1 MRCEEKIEK
10 LLSII
15 ERVAQKEYERD
26 NWRGILDEVAELF
39 EADGAGI
46 AELKGDYI
54 YYTRVSGSIHK
65 LIRGYDPNLFRVPV
79 KDSAF
84 EEALR
89 KGYMIVNDYQSYP
102 KAVPV
107 WKSIGLK
114 AKLIAIMGTGKP
126 IGSLSIGRVTNDKP
140 FTEEDGKILK
150 NLAFI
155 FSFIVREEIE
165 KQKLIEKA
173 IKDHLTKIYNR
184 LYLEEEAVREIEK
197 ARRYS
202 YPVSLIMF
210 DLDEFKRVNDTFG
223 HSYGDQVLVSFAK
236 LLKSKIRGTDIPVRY
251 GGEEFVVLLPYTFV
265 DEAYHVAERIR
276 KEFENMEFSF
286 NGQKIRLTV
295 SAGVSAGRRGEYSLE
310 ELISM
315 ADRAMYRAKKEGRN
329 RVEVYSRELN

>member
-26 NWRGILDEVAELF
+26 NWRGILDGVAELF

-46 AELKGDYI
+46 AEIKEDYI

-65 LIRGYDPNLFRVPV
+65 LIKGYDPNLFRVPV
-79 KDSAF
+79 KGSAF
-84 EEALR
+84 EDALK
-89 KGYMIVNDYQSYP
+89 KGYMIVNDYQNYP

-107 WKSIGLK
+107 WKSIGLRS
-114 AKLIAIMGTGKP
+114 KLIAVMGTEKP
-126 IGSLSIGRVTNDKP
+126 LGSLSIGRVTTDRP

-202 YPVSLIMF
+202 YPISLIMF

-223 HSYGDQVLVSFAK
+223 HSYGDQVLISFAR
-236 LLKSKIRGTDIPVRY
+236 LLRSKIRGTDIPVRY
-251 GGEEFVVLLPYTFV
+251 GGEEFVVLLPYTHI

-276 KEFENMEFSF
+276 REFEKTEFSF
-286 NGQKIRLTV
+286 DGQNIKLTV
-295 SAGVSAGRRGEYSLE
+295 SAGVSAARRGEYSLE
-310 ELISM
+310 ELVSM

>member
-1 MRCEEKIEK
+1 MRCEERIEK
-10 LLSII
+10 LLAII
-15 ERVAQKEYERD
+15 EKVAHKQYEKD
-26 NWRGILDEVAELF
+26 NWRTILDEVAELF

-46 AELKGDYI
+46 AEIKGDFI

-65 LIRGYDPNLFRVPV
+65 LIKGYDPQLFRVPV
-79 KDSAF
+79 KGSAF
-84 EEALR
+84 EEALN
-89 KGYMIVNDYQSYP
+89 KGYMIINDYQNYP

-114 AKLIAIMGTGKP
+114 AKLIAVMGLDKP

-140 FTEEDGKILK
+140 FSEEDGKILK

-210 DLDEFKRVNDTFG
+210 DLDEFKKVNDTFG
-223 HSYGDQVLVSFAK
+223 HSRGDQVLITFAN
-236 LLKSKIRGTDIPVRY
+236 LLRSRIRGTDIPVRY
-251 GGEEFVVLLPYTFV
+251 GGEEFVVLLPYTYA

-276 KEFENMEFSF
+276 KEFENMEFNFDGNRFS
-286 NGQKIRLTV
+286 LTV
-295 SAGVSAGRRGEYSLE
+295 SAGVSAGRRGEYNLD
-310 ELISM
+310 ELIAM
-315 ADRAMYRAKKEGRN
+315 ADRAMYRAKEGGKN
-329 RVEVYSRELN
+329 RVEVYSKELN